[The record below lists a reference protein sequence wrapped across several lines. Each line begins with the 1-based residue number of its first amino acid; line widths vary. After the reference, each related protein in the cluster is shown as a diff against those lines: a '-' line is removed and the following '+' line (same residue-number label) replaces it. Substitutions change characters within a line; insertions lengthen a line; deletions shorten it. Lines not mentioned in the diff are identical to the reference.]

1 MKSVSTGVVG
11 VVLLAWALSLA
22 PPSSATDQVVA
33 LARQAADKQVDTPDL
48 DLLKKTALQEA
59 EAGDTNDAIRDYK
72 RILDRQPDW
81 QEGQWNLGM
90 LEYQTGLFLDSTA
103 AFQKVVNFAPNE
115 GMAWAILGL
124 SEFETKA
131 YTESFS
137 HLEKAQELGTKADA
151 EIDRVA
157 DYHLALLLIR
167 KADFE
172 RATDL
177 LLRDFGGDLMSPQ
190 VKTALGLAMLR
201 IPLLPDEVD
210 PSQEALIAA
219 VGAVAS
225 GGSQAIDQFPAL
237 LPSYPN
243 VPYLHYAYGL
253 ALSKIGRNQEAAAAM
268 HRETSISPDSPLPW
282 IALSRID
289 LRINQLEDA
298 RSAAQKAVK
307 IDPNNQQAHELLAQ
321 CLDAAGDSQDAIAQ
335 HALAAELNEAQE
347 KPEQRIVLRYGNTAG
362 ATATNPPSD
371 SELCNKAMQG
381 YGGSQFAAAI
391 PDLKSCLR
399 QNPSNGTGWAVLGLS
414 EYALQDYD
422 NSLIHLDRGHSLGL
436 SGSPTS
442 LRLAQYTFGILLIR
456 AGEFDRGADAILS
469 AAKSPPTA
477 EVSVNQVDY
486 ALGLAL
492 LRRPELPGRASPQQA
507 GVILAA
513 GKIRQLL
520 RNSEYDEAFLRFKAL
535 LQHYPNF
542 PFLHYAY
549 GTALLAMSE
558 FDEAAIQMKLETTI
572 SPSSELPYV
581 RLASIALRKHNPA
594 EASVAAKRA
603 VELAPNSAEAHYL
616 LGRALLESGDDTAA
630 LPELLAAGKISP
642 GSPEVHFNLAKAYAR
657 AKMPEQ
663 AERERAIFS
672 QLNEAAE
679 TQRRQQGNGS
689 YQGPHDAG
697 EMSGRSQSSPTPTAT
712 ATPQ

>member
-1 MKSVSTGVVG
+1 M
-11 VVLLAWALSLA
+11 
-22 PPSSATDQVVA
+22 
-33 LARQAADKQVDTPDL
+33 
-48 DLLKKTALQEA
+48 
-59 EAGDTNDAIRDYK
+59 
-72 RILDRQPDW
+72 
-81 QEGQWNLGM
+81 
-90 LEYQTGLFLDSTA
+90 
-103 AFQKVVNFAPNE
+103 
-115 GMAWAILGL
+115 
-124 SEFETKA
+124 
-131 YTESFS
+131 
-137 HLEKAQELGTKADA
+137 
-151 EIDRVA
+151 
-157 DYHLALLLIR
+157 
-167 KADFE
+167 
-172 RATDL
+172 
-177 LLRDFGGDLMSPQ
+177 
-190 VKTALGLAMLR
+190 
-201 IPLLPDEVD
+201 D

-469 AAKSPPTA
+469 AAK
-477 EVSVNQVDY
+477 
-486 ALGLAL
+486 
-492 LRRPELPGRASPQQA
+492 
-507 GVILAA
+507 
-513 GKIRQLL
+513 
-520 RNSEYDEAFLRFKAL
+520 L
-535 LQHYPNF
+535 LQP
-542 PFLHYAY
+542 LR
-549 GTALLAMSE
+549 
-558 FDEAAIQMKLETTI
+558 
-572 SPSSELPYV
+572 SPST
-581 RLASIALRKHNPA
+581 RSITPWDWRY
-594 EASVAAKRA
+594 SG
-603 VELAPNSAEAHYL
+603 APNSPVAHHPTSRRHPR
-616 LGRALLESGDDTAA
+616 GRQNPTAA
-630 LPELLAAGKISP
+630 PQQRIRRSFPPLQSAAATLPQLPFSP
-642 GSPEVHFNLAKAYAR
+642 LCLR
-657 AKMPEQ
+657 
-663 AERERAIFS
+663 
-672 QLNEAAE
+672 
-679 TQRRQQGNGS
+679 NG
-689 YQGPHDAG
+689 
-697 EMSGRSQSSPTPTAT
+697 AT
-712 ATPQ
+712 RHVGV